1 VYRAMYVVC
10 MILQH
15 VRSAGLHFH
24 ICYRA

>member
-1 VYRAMYVVC
+1 MYVVC